1 MVQGSFQEWKSFFIS
16 IIKKTYTGFS
26 VKTAHQNLDS
36 DIVNQGVVYKEINQK
51 ITVPKNSLYLL
62 CSQVWLCCFLCKG
75 CRENTAKKKCHK
87 SDLYILVTLKILWP
101 TKVFFNRQKY
111 ILSYEKLWV
120 HENFSS
126 SIFNPNFLSC
136 SMINWFIIN
145 WHTIRAVF

>member
-1 MVQGSFQEWKSFFIS
+1 MEKFFIS

-26 VKTAHQNLDS
+26 VKTAHQDLDS

-87 SDLYILVTLKILWP
+87 SDLYILITLKIL
-101 TKVFFNRQKY
+101 
-111 ILSYEKLWV
+111 
-120 HENFSS
+120 
-126 SIFNPNFLSC
+126 
-136 SMINWFIIN
+136 
-145 WHTIRAVF
+145 